1 MSLKKIE
8 CLELLIK
15 KLKCRTEFLQFLV
28 GEKLITDDV
37 MANTLHG
44 QHFTHSTAIFTILND
59 LQKSEK
65 LQLVDYEWTIL
76 PKELIRLT
84 LVTESARKEFTYSV

>member
-15 KLKCRTEFLQFLV
+15 KLKCRTEILQFLAT
-28 GEKLITDDV
+28 EKLITDDV

-44 QHFTHSTAIFTILND
+44 QHIISD
-59 LQKSEK
+59 K
-65 LQLVDYEWTIL
+65 LL
-76 PKELIRLT
+76 
-84 LVTESARKEFTYSV
+84 SC